1 MKHLIYELCIAFLA
15 CSCSII
21 GKSDAKR
28 LKGTNYYISTKGSD
42 SNNGLDASTP
52 WQTLEK
58 VNSMKFQSGDSIL
71 FCVDEEWKG
80 QLAPKGSGDSI
91 APIVISS
98 YGQGKKPHIA
108 GGGISGI
115 KAGALLLYNQ
125 DYWVVDGLQ
134 LSNTPDEQKSDVRF
148 GILIRWHDYG
158 TGRSIKIQNCDIFNV
173 AGDNKSRF
181 HGEGILVI
189 ATGKVIP
196 TNYDNVVIEGCS
208 LKHVDRTGI
217 SVWSQW
223 QERGGLNYGAGNMD
237 ENYHGTSGAYKAST
251 NVVVRGNYLE
261 DIGGDGILVS
271 CTDGALI
278 EKNRVYKANQ
288 RGTSPNAGIW
298 PHNSDRALMQYNEVS
313 HTGFS
318 GDGQGFDI
326 DLLCF
331 DCISQYNYSHDNAG
345 GSHLICSQGNFGKSS
360 RNIIRYNISQN
371 DKRYTFTI
379 AGSTD
384 STYIYN
390 NKIYT
395 DDPETLGL
403 FTTWMMEGGKPDNTF
418 FYNNIIYY
426 DGKGENCF
434 ADTLN
439 FVAAL
444 NCWYGNNK
452 SIRIN
457 PNLKGSI
464 LADPMFIA
472 PGTGKSG
479 MNTLDGYKLDSLS
492 PVFKLG
498 FKEF

>member
-1 MKHLIYELCIAFLA
+1 MICKP
-15 CSCSII
+15 
-21 GKSDAKR
+21 DAKR
-28 LKGTNYYISTKGSD
+28 LKGKNYYISINGD
-42 SNNGLDASTP
+42 DNNDGLSASTA
-52 WQTLEK
+52 WQNLDK
-58 VNSMKFQSGDSIL
+58 VNTMKFQPGDSIL
-71 FCVDEEWKG
+71 FCANQEWKG
-80 QLAPKGSGDSI
+80 QLAPQGSGDSI
-91 APIVISS
+91 ASIVISS
-98 YGQGKKPHIA
+98 YGEGAKPHIC
-108 GGGISGI
+108 GNGISGI

-134 LSNTPDEQKSDVRF
+134 FSNKPDHFESDVRF
-148 GILIRWHDYG
+148 GILIRWNDYG
-158 TGRSIKIQNCDIFNV
+158 TGRDIKIQNCDIRDV
-173 AGDNKSRF
+173 AGYNNNRF

-189 ATGKVIP
+189 ATGRTVP
-196 TNYDNVVIEGCS
+196 TNYDNIIIEGCS
-208 LKHVDRTGI
+208 LKHIDRTGI
-217 SVWSQW
+217 SIWSQW
-223 QERGGLNYGAGNMD
+223 QERGGLSYAMGNID
-237 ENYHGTSGAYKAST
+237 ENYHGTSGTYKAST
-251 NVVVRGNYLE
+251 NVVIRGNYLE

-298 PHNSDRALMQYNEVS
+298 PHNSDRTLMQYNEVS

-371 DKRYTFTI
+371 DKRYTFTM

-395 DDPETLGL
+395 NDPETLGL

-426 DGKGENCF
+426 DGEGENCF
-434 ADTLN
+434 ADTLR
-439 FVAAL
+439 FVSTS
-444 NCWYGNNK
+444 NCWYGSNK
-452 SIRIN
+452 KIRLHPDQN
-457 PNLKGSI
+457 GSMV
-464 LADPMFIA
+464 ADPMFTA
-472 PGTGKSG
+472 LGTGK
-479 MNTLDGYKLDSLS
+479 LGYKLNSQS

-498 FKEF
+498 FEEF